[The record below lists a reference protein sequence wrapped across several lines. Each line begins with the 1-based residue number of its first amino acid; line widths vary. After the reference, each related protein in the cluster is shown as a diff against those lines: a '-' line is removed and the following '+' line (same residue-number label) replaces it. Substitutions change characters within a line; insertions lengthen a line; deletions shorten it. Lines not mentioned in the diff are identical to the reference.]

1 MALAGALYRYAPPLV
16 AVPLAGRAHEGHGRG
31 RMSVTVCRVMIRG
44 RVQGI
49 GYRAWTEYTALDLG
63 LEGWVRNRRDGTVEA
78 LFAGPQE
85 AVAAMLEAC
94 REGPPGA
101 RVAAVDRQ
109 ESLPEHMALRRAGEF
124 LVLPTA

>member
-1 MALAGALYRYAPPLV
+1 MAAATALYRYAPALV

-31 RMSVTVCRVMIRG
+31 RMSVTICRVVIRG
-44 RVQGI
+44 RVQGV

-78 LFAGPQE
+78 LFAGPRE
-85 AVAAMLEAC
+85 VVEAMLKAC

-101 RVAAVDRQ
+101 RVATIDERGAT
-109 ESLPEHMALRRAGEF
+109 H
-124 LVLPTA
+124 